1 LFLNDLKKECSMIEV
16 TGLTKIYGQRTA
28 IDDLNF
34 TVNKGEIVGFL
45 GPNGAGKSTTMKIL
59 TGFMPASFGTA
70 KVAGFDVFDKAIEVK
85 RNVGYLPENPPVY
98 FDMVVEDYLKY
109 AAKLHDLPQTK
120 LKAAVDSAL
129 EKTGL
134 TQVRGRIIGNLSK
147 GYRQRVGLA
156 QALVHDPQV
165 LILDEPTVGLDP
177 VQIIEIR
184 QLIKSLAGAHTVI
197 LSSHIL
203 PEVTATCERIIVIN
217 KGKIV
222 AQDNIDRLTTRM
234 KQGLVYRMKVKNA
247 SSDGMKAL
255 QSLGGVKSV
264 NIDES
269 GLSIEINPDQN
280 EIRDQIVEVAVQ
292 QKMGVLEFVADK
304 LSLEEVFLSL
314 TTQESTEGVQS

>member
-1 LFLNDLKKECSMIEV
+1 MIEV

-70 KVAGFDVFDKAIEVK
+70 KVAGFDVFDDAIEVK

-109 AAKLHDLPQTK
+109 AAKLHDLPHSK
-120 LKAAVDSAL
+120 LKTSVDAAL

-222 AQDNIDRLTTRM
+222 AQDNIDHLTTRM
-234 KQGLVYRMKVKNA
+234 KQGLVYRLKVKNA
-247 SSDGMKAL
+247 SSEGMKAL
-255 QSLGGVKSV
+255 QTVSGVKSV
-264 NIDES
+264 SMD
-269 GLSIEINPDQN
+269 GGDLSIEINPNQS
-280 EIRDQIVEVAVQ
+280 ELRDQIVEVAVQ

-314 TTQESTEGVQS
+314 TTQENTEGGQS